1 MLDLETALMGF
12 PSKPE
17 RRDAIRE
24 LNDDFRRTFVGGT
37 VLITPGVAALS
48 AAERAELLA
57 AVREYD
63 LFEYENDPHGE
74 HDFGIVDLGAGR
86 FLWKVD
92 YYDRGLTW
100 ASPDP
105 ADPAVTSRVLTI
117 MRAEEY

>member
-1 MLDLETALMGF
+1 MLDLKAALMGF

-48 AAERAELLA
+48 VADRAELLA
-57 AVREYD
+57 AVRAYD

-74 HDFGIVDLGAGR
+74 HDLGIADTGAGR
-86 FLWKVD
+86 FLWKID
-92 YYDRGLTW
+92 YYDRAMTW

-105 ADPAVTSRVLTI
+105 ADPAITSRVLTI